1 MCATTPGG
9 GGNRPGKVSVSRPR
23 KVARMSDES
32 KTPRGM
38 KLLLSRCRQRF
49 RIPENLEHYSEEDLR
64 EAEKKFVKFC
74 LMGGQVPTHQ
84 E

>member
-1 MCATTPGG
+1 
-9 GGNRPGKVSVSRPR
+9 
-23 KVARMSDES
+23 MSDAS

-38 KLLLSRCRQRF
+38 KMLLNRCRQRF

-64 EAEKKFVKFC
+64 EAEKKFVKLC
-74 LMGGQVPTHQ
+74 LIGGQLQASQ

>member
-1 MCATTPGG
+1 
-9 GGNRPGKVSVSRPR
+9 
-23 KVARMSDES
+23 MSDEN

-49 RIPENLEHYSEEDLR
+49 RIPENLDHYSEQDLR
-64 EAEKKFVKFC
+64 EAEKKFVKLC
-74 LMGGQVPTHQ
+74 LMGGQLQTNQ